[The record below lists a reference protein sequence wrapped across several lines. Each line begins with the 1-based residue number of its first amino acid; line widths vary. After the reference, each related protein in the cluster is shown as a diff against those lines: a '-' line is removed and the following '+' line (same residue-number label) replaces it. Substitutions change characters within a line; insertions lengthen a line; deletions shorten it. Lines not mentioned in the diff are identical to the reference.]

1 MQVSSLL
8 REHFRHIL
16 EYKKGYCE
24 HHLRSIEGDASGPSV
39 SAESSMQLRDSAKGS
54 EGKNTSNERQVT
66 RYKMDINGSAF
77 CVYLLF

>member
-1 MQVSSLL
+1 MY
-8 REHFRHIL
+8 L
-16 EYKKGYCE
+16 EYKKGYYE

-54 EGKNTSNERQVT
+54 EGKNTSDERQVT
-66 RYKMDINGSAF
+66 RYKMDINGAAF